1 MLWYICYTY
10 LLIQPVLII
19 NRDAVCCAC
28 DVNMEQVSESLVIC
42 NSAEVKALKRPDYE
56 LVMSH

>member
-10 LLIQPVLII
+10 LLIQLDSII
-19 NRDAVCCAC
+19 NRDALCCAC
-28 DVNMEQVSESLVIC
+28 DVNMEQVTESLVIC
-42 NSAEVKALKRPDYE
+42 NSAEVKALKHPDCE